1 MFTRSLLCELQ
12 VDETTTPDSIHCS
25 CNHLS
30 AFGGH
35 LLVAPNPIEFDKVF
49 NEFTRLSETGNVAVI
64 VAVSFVFGLY
74 LLLLLCA
81 RKYDKLDYL
90 KVSSTY

>member
-1 MFTRSLLCELQ
+1 M
-12 VDETTTPDSIHCS
+12 
-25 CNHLS
+25 
-30 AFGGH
+30 
-35 LLVAPNPIEFDKVF
+35 APNPIEFDKVF

-90 KVSSTY
+90 KVRSTY

>member
-1 MFTRSLLCELQ
+1 MFTRSFLRVLQ
-12 VDETTTPDSIHCS
+12 VVETTTPDSIHCS

-35 LLVAPNPIEFDKVF
+35 LLVAPNPIEFDQVF
-49 NEFTRLSETGNVAVI
+49 NEFTRLPETGNVAVI
-64 VAVSFVFGLY
+64 VAVSLVFGLY
-74 LLLLLCA
+74 LLLLVWA

-90 KVSSTY
+90 KVRSTS